1 MPVEFACECG
11 KRFSVRDE
19 FAGKRTKCPACGAGL
34 VVPELPKPETET
46 DEDAA
51 FRLLEEAPEPEF
63 HSQRYN
69 DTPPARSDRAD
80 AAPAPGAQP
89 MKASRIA
96 KLNKPSKEQR
106 KRERDERTPRPSDPD
121 RPRKILYM
129 IGGGLM
135 MLGGAALCF
144 VAIDGGAIRA
154 GVFGFLL
161 VFSGIGTFF
170 QGVTGNFNDDE

>member
-1 MPVEFACECG
+1 MPIEFACECG

-51 FRLLEEAPEPEF
+51 FRLLEETPEPEF
-63 HSQRYN
+63 NPQRYN
-69 DTPPARSDRAD
+69 DTPPTRSNPAD

-106 KRERDERTPRPSDPD
+106 KQEREARKPRPYDPD

-135 MLGGAALCF
+135 MICGGALCF
-144 VAIDGGAIRA
+144 YAFDGGAIRG
-154 GVFGFLL
+154 GVFGVLM

-170 QGVTGNFNDDE
+170 QGVSGNFDDE